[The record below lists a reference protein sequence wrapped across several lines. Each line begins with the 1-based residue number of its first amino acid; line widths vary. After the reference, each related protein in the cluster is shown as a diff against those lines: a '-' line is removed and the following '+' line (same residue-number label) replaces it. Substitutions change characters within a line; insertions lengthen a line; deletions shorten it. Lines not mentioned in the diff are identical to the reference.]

1 MVLARLF
8 VPVEHKPFPNGCNF
22 GASMKIAWDGLVT
35 STLLACALIT
45 TSLVAYQQF
54 FARQLPQAQKPIF
67 VANWQTQLE
76 KFRRLGP
83 ADAQVQLIEFA
94 DYECPYCAS
103 FHATLDALRKRYPR
117 QVAVYLIHHPLPGHR
132 FAEKAARA
140 AECAGAQGHFEAMHA
155 SLFNHQNALGLKP
168 WGELADE
175 AGVPD
180 LVLFE
185 SCIESAEPI
194 RLLLEGKEFADQL
207 GVRGTPTV
215 IVNGWQLGQPPTA
228 KELDRMV
235 KLILA
240 GKSPVSE

>member
-1 MVLARLF
+1 
-8 VPVEHKPFPNGCNF
+8 
-22 GASMKIAWDGLVT
+22 
-35 STLLACALIT
+35 
-45 TSLVAYQQF
+45 
-54 FARQLPQAQKPIF
+54 
-67 VANWQTQLE
+67 
-76 KFRRLGP
+76 
-83 ADAQVQLIEFA
+83 
-94 DYECPYCAS
+94 
-103 FHATLDALRKRYPR
+103 
-117 QVAVYLIHHPLPGHR
+117 
-132 FAEKAARA
+132 
-140 AECAGAQGHFEAMHA
+140 MHA